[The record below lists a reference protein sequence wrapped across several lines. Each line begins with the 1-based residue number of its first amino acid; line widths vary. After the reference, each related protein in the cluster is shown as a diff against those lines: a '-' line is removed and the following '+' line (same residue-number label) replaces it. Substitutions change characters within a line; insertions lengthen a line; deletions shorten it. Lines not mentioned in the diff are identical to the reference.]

1 MPLRVQGR
9 ISSKRDPA
17 GIPSTQ
23 GDRMRWRG
31 CVATALALTVVMP
44 SWAANTSPPDTDIV
58 PTPAEEPGAYRLM
71 DARLESPRVAQA
83 TGSPSAPAGAPGAKS
98 DSTEPSASEL

>member
-1 MPLRVQGR
+1 MTRLCGDCSCVDGR
-9 ISSKRDPA
+9 HAALSWA
-17 GIPSTQ
+17 G
-23 GDRMRWRG
+23 RG
-31 CVATALALTVVMP
+31 RTVLALTVVML
-44 SWAANTSPPDTDIV
+44 SWAVNTSPPDTDIV